1 MVMNDKRVRII
12 TGHYGSGKTE
22 FAVNYVNALR
32 QMTERKV
39 AIADLD
45 IVNVYFRSREKKAE
59 LEEKGIIV
67 IASSLE
73 GSGVDV
79 PAVSGAMTTPVT
91 CKDFEYVVDLGGND
105 VGTMVLG
112 RMLPLLDP
120 AETDFFMV
128 VNTFRPNTSTP
139 EGVIEQM
146 ESLEYASGLK
156 VTGFI
161 NNTNLVRETTASCLS
176 DGDEVLKEVSKRT
189 GVPVKYVTYVKDFID
204 EKDVPEGLSGE
215 VFPME
220 LNMRKTWM

>member
-1 MVMNDKRVRII
+1 MVTNDKRVRII

-22 FAVNYVNALR
+22 FAVNYVTALR
-32 QMTERKV
+32 ERVEGKV

-45 IVNVYFRSREKKAE
+45 IVNVYFRSREKKNE
-59 LEEKGIIV
+59 MEEKGIIV
-67 IASSLE
+67 IASHLE

-91 CKDFEYVVDLGGND
+91 DKSFQYVVDLGGND
-105 VGTMVLG
+105 VGTLVLG
-112 RMLPLLDP
+112 RMKPLLDP

-128 VNTFRPNTSTP
+128 VNTYRPNTSTV

-146 ESLEYASGLK
+146 ENLECAAGLK

-176 DGDEVLKEVSKRT
+176 EGDAILREVTKRT
-189 GVPVKYVTYVKDFID
+189 GVPVKYVTYVEELMTEDIPD
-204 EKDVPEGLSGE
+204 GLAGE
-215 VFPME
+215 LFPMKF
-220 LNMRKTWM
+220 NMRKAWM